1 MLLPT
6 KDRYSFDE
14 LLEIMD
20 RLLSDTGCPWD
31 RQQTLGSLKGYL
43 VEETYE
49 VLEAIDEGDPDHHRE
64 ELGDLLFQVVFQTAI
79 RRRERQFTMDD
90 VVTSIA
96 QKLVRRHPHVFGDE
110 EVDSPDQVR
119 DRWAE
124 LKKEE
129 ALQKGKRRRTL
140 DGVPPA
146 LPALLRATRITQKA
160 AGVGFDWE
168 APAGARDK
176 IAEELAELDEAV
188 ASGDQAA
195 ITHELGDL
203 ILAAVNFSRL
213 LGVDSEDAL
222 GRAIGRFTER
232 FNYVEDR
239 LNDQGQR
246 PADRTLDELEDLWT
260 EAKRRLPTK

>member
-1 MLLPT
+1 MP
-6 KDRYSFDE
+6 Y
-14 LLEIMD
+14 
-20 RLLSDTGCPWD
+20 
-31 RQQTLGSLKGYL
+31 
-43 VEETYE
+43 
-49 VLEAIDEGDPDHHRE
+49 
-64 ELGDLLFQVVFQTAI
+64 
-79 RRRERQFTMDD
+79 
-90 VVTSIA
+90 
-96 QKLVRRHPHVFGDE
+96 
-110 EVDSPDQVR
+110 
-119 DRWAE
+119 
-124 LKKEE
+124 
-129 ALQKGKRRRTL
+129 
-140 DGVPPA
+140 
-146 LPALLRATRITQKA
+146 RATRITQKA

-188 ASGDQAA
+188 AGGDQAA

-222 GRAIGRFTER
+222 GHAIGRFTER

-239 LNDQGQR
+239 LDHQGQR